1 MGKNLLSTEQKT
13 DIVKWYFEVKYDEK
27 VKNKYKYVKNKFIS
41 KYPRNVS
48 PTKQTVLNNVKNFI
62 KFGSVLNRQKN
73 TPDKK
78 TVITPENIQKV
89 KNCLKSG
96 EAKSVSK
103 IGLKTVIGRESVRN
117 ILNKE
122 LKLFPYKVQIV
133 QKIPENSIKKRLEFC
148 QNMLK
153 NMEIILIH

>member
-13 DIVKWYFEVKYDEK
+13 DIVKWYFEVKYDK
-27 VKNKYKYVKNKFIS
+27 KVKNKFIS